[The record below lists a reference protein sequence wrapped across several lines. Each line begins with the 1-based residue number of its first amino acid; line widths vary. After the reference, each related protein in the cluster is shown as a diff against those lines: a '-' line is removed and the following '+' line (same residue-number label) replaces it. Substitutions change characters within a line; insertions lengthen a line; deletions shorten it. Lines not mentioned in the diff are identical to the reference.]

1 MLKKKAFNFILI
13 IFSIIFFILLFEI
26 FIRSFF
32 AIIKTDTRYFFY
44 GFNKNINIK
53 VNSLSNLEFYIN
65 DSSQIKLKDDKI
77 SFINQEKEIM
87 VFGGSTSMAYCPE
100 STSWPDYLGKELNRN
115 VINFARAGKN
125 SDYSVEVLLSQLNKK
140 TPESIIWA
148 HKANEYTV
156 AYFGLDRNKGKL
168 SFPNINFTSNFKK
181 NLYYFK
187 SASLSLKKILFFYF
201 LLDEIILRIQL
212 KNGKLVHYQ
221 DIISDDN
228 LIVSSYNYKINT
240 LDAIRYSFD
249 NGVTNFYIISL
260 FNEYDLIKN
269 SQNLTL
275 RSETDKRFEFFF
287 KERINEILSEYKNK
301 NVYFIDTVNLIND
314 SSNLK
319 EYSEK
324 KLFCD
329 PTHQNNNGHL
339 LTSQLVNK
347 FIKLKYY

>member
-1 MLKKKAFNFILI
+1 MIKIKFLKFILI
-13 IFSIIFFILLFEI
+13 LFSIIFFLLLLEVFA
-26 FIRSFF
+26 RSFF
-32 AIIKTDTRYFFY
+32 AIVKADTKYLFY
-44 GFNKNINIK
+44 GFSKNISIR
-53 VNSLSNLEFYIN
+53 VNSLSNLEFYISDISKVKIN
-65 DSSQIKLKDDKI
+65 DQKN

-87 VFGGSTSMAYCPE
+87 VFGGSTSMAYCPQ
-100 STSWPDYLGKELNRN
+100 SISWPEYLGKKLNRN
-115 VINFARAGKN
+115 IINFARAGKN

-140 TPESIIWA
+140 EPETIIWA

-156 AYFGLDRNKGKL
+156 AYFGLDRNKEKL
-168 SFPNINFTSNFKK
+168 SFNNINFTSNFKK
-181 NLYYFK
+181 ILYYFK
-187 SASLSLKKILFFYF
+187 SVSLSLKKNLFFYF

-212 KNGKLVHYQ
+212 KNGNLIHYQ
-221 DIISDDN
+221 DVISDDN

-275 RSETDKRFEFFF
+275 RALTDKRFEFFF

-301 NVYFIDTVNLIND
+301 NVYFIDTVNLINN
-314 SSNLK
+314 SLK
-319 EYSEK
+319 LQEYSEK

-329 PTHQNNNGHL
+329 PSHQNNNGHL
-339 LTSQLVNK
+339 LTFQLVNK
-347 FIKLKYY
+347 FIK

>member
-1 MLKKKAFNFILI
+1 MIKIKFLNFILI
-13 IFSIIFFILLFEI
+13 LFSIIIFFLLLEVFA
-26 FIRSFF
+26 RSFF
-32 AIIKTDTRYFFY
+32 AIIKTDTKYLFY
-44 GFNKNINIK
+44 GLNKNISIR
-53 VNSLSNLEFYIN
+53 VNSLSNLEFYISDISKVKIN
-65 DSSQIKLKDDKI
+65 DQKN

-100 STSWPDYLGKELNRN
+100 SISWPEYLGKELNRN
-115 VINFARAGKN
+115 IINFARAGKN

-140 TPESIIWA
+140 KPETIIWA

-156 AYFGLDRNKGKL
+156 AYFGLDRNKDKL
-168 SFPNINFTSNFKK
+168 SFNNINFTSNFKK

-187 SASLSLKKILFFYF
+187 SVSLSLKKNLFFYF

-212 KNGKLVHYQ
+212 KNGNLIHYQ
-221 DIISDDN
+221 DAISDDN

-249 NGVTNFYIISL
+249 NGVANFYIISL

-301 NVYFIDTVNLIND
+301 NVYFIDTVNLINN
-314 SSNLK
+314 SLKLK

-329 PTHQNNNGHL
+329 PSHQNNNGHL
-339 LTSQLVNK
+339 LTFQLVNK
-347 FIKLKYY
+347 FIK